1 MCPNRPLER
10 KSALRDSM
18 LFYFLILKEY
28 AVLRLRI
35 ATIADGSV
43 SIIPPAKTEVVAMTK
58 QCRIQHGVSIQL
70 VCNY

>member
-1 MCPNRPLER
+1 M
-10 KSALRDSM
+10 
-18 LFYFLILKEY
+18 
-28 AVLRLRI
+28 LRLRI